1 MKARTAGSHSSWP
14 DRATSL
20 LQRDPVMALLVFLI
34 CMAFY
39 APTLS
44 PSVVVND
51 GGEMQTQAQILGV
64 TFPTGYPLF
73 ILLGWLVSH
82 LPLGGDP
89 AFRVTLLC
97 ALCAAGAMAGLYLLL
112 VRELKIAKIAALA
125 AAILMGSAPRLWMH
139 AAAAEVYPLNC
150 LFIVVCTWLLFRWG
164 RGITPLWV
172 VTLAFGLGLAHHIS
186 LRLFGPAALAY
197 VLAVEPRL
205 VLRPRKWMPAVAALL
220 LPLALYVYIPIR
232 AAHFMAQPELEGLI
246 LGVRKLVASGYV
258 SPHYFANGPLG
269 IVLALDHSKLFLSGN
284 VFDLSMLGD
293 FLHRIAWQFPAVVSL
308 SLMAL
313 GLVRQFRQNARQNVY
328 LLLSFGVVTV
338 TGLSFLAVV
347 GEDGDNFIPSYL
359 LMAIWFALGADA
371 LLAWG
376 RRIARNT
383 RWATLILTAALLAIP
398 AYNVARHYPE
408 MMERR
413 QLDVGPQARQVLSQ
427 PIPQGALV
435 AGYWNDITPL
445 RYIQR
450 AEGLRPD
457 VWIVATNATGVHKL
471 MERAISQ
478 HFPFYT
484 VRPTVAGL
492 RLLPLPVW
500 EEGSI
505 VHPTDQRVS
514 DAVSW
519 RGYELT
525 PQEARAGDVLQLALY
540 WQVDAPV
547 GQDWITFIQIFDEG
561 GEKVAQVDQMP
572 GNELYPPSA
581 WQPGLLLA
589 DQYEIGLPADL
600 PAGRYSIIFG
610 WYWDGER
617 LAWADGLDTHALA
630 EIILTDSD

>member
-1 MKARTAGSHSSWP
+1 M
-14 DRATSL
+14 
-20 LQRDPVMALLVFLI
+20 
-34 CMAFY
+34 
-39 APTLS
+39 
-44 PSVVVND
+44 
-51 GGEMQTQAQILGV
+51 
-64 TFPTGYPLF
+64 
-73 ILLGWLVSH
+73 
-82 LPLGGDP
+82 
-89 AFRVTLLC
+89 
-97 ALCAAGAMAGLYLLL
+97 
-112 VRELKIAKIAALA
+112 
-125 AAILMGSAPRLWMH
+125 
-139 AAAAEVYPLNC
+139 
-150 LFIVVCTWLLFRWG
+150 
-164 RGITPLWV
+164 
-172 VTLAFGLGLAHHIS
+172 
-186 LRLFGPAALAY
+186 
-197 VLAVEPRL
+197 
-205 VLRPRKWMPAVAALL
+205 
-220 LPLALYVYIPIR
+220 
-232 AAHFMAQPELEGLI
+232 
-246 LGVRKLVASGYV
+246 
-258 SPHYFANGPLG
+258 
-269 IVLALDHSKLFLSGN
+269 
-284 VFDLSMLGD
+284 
-293 FLHRIAWQFPAVVSL
+293 
-308 SLMAL
+308 
-313 GLVRQFRQNARQNVY
+313 
-328 LLLSFGVVTV
+328 
-338 TGLSFLAVV
+338 
-347 GEDGDNFIPSYL
+347 
-359 LMAIWFALGADA
+359 
-371 LLAWG
+371 
-376 RRIARNT
+376 
-383 RWATLILTAALLAIP
+383 
-398 AYNVARHYPE
+398 ARHYPE